1 MTITTTTVTRAA
13 GVSAVAAGLL
23 FIAVQIKH
31 PVLELS
37 YVTTTEWQIRQTMKV
52 LFASLALA
60 GITGMYLRQVKQ
72 MGVLGLLGYVL
83 FAANFLVLMSI
94 EIISLA
100 VLPSLVDSAPGY
112 VNDVLTVANG
122 GQATG
127 DIGFLEPLSML
138 QGTAGY
144 LVGGL
149 LFGVAL
155 FRTNV
160 LDRWAAAL
168 LAASTVATLAI
179 PLLPDLN
186 QRLFAIPMG
195 VALVG
200 LGYSLWRVQRTVV
213 AQPTSSPVNAQLNPA
228 GAK

>member
-100 VLPSLVDSAPGY
+100 VLPALADSAPGY

-127 DIGFLEPLSML
+127 DIGFLQPLSML

-155 FRTNV
+155 LRTNV

-179 PLLPDLN
+179 PLLPDFN

-213 AQPTSSPVNAQLNPA
+213 AQPTSSLASAQLNPA